1 MFMCFVIYIAMPPI
15 KGRMMGLQP
24 ATPAYKPARSLSG
37 PLDKKPREFWRG
49 TSFGSVESDEKLK
62 KLRIPEKIC
71 RNLPSVKN
79 FCESEDTDVLLVV
92 KDETDDDDTKKV
104 SPSLKRNK
112 SFQAKS
118 LRCQLIAECE
128 HRFPGII
135 WDVGFLSSGN
145 VFVCYGDGIVICN
158 QNLEVQTTLDR
169 IKLAGG
175 AAVMANG
182 NIVAVDRFNDT
193 INIYSQ
199 DGKYI
204 SSFSAGSSP
213 MNVAITHDNFIAV
226 TDVGDKCVRVY
237 SVEGTLVNTIAQ
249 KGRGYELQWPL
260 YVQVASN
267 DSFIVSDVLQRK
279 IFVFDEHGSFVK
291 ALQLKTYGANC
302 VLRPHGICLNQN
314 ENFFVVDNALD
325 TVELFRVD
333 DTYVQTILPSED
345 GSSIKPKVLR
355 TSADGQLV
363 IGGMTGIVK
372 LFRFIESN
380 SKVQAVKVEQP
391 CIMDVKKHDP
401 IGMDSSQGDPEL
413 VKDEKDQVHTG
424 DSENYKTEFSNN
436 DCVIIID

>member
-1 MFMCFVIYIAMPPI
+1 
-15 KGRMMGLQP
+15 MGLQP
-24 ATPAYKPARSLSG
+24 ATPAYKAVRSLSG
-37 PLDKKPREFWRG
+37 PLDRKPREFWRG
-49 TSFGSVESDEKLK
+49 TSFGTVESDEKLK
-62 KLRIPEKIC
+62 KLRIPEKLC
-71 RNLPSVKN
+71 RNLPSVNN
-79 FCESEDTDVLLVV
+79 FCEPETDVLSVI
-92 KDETDDDDTKKV
+92 KDEIDEDTNKV
-104 SPSLKRNK
+104 PLSLKRSK
-112 SFQAKS
+112 SFQSKS

-128 HRFPGII
+128 KKFPGII
-135 WDVGFLSSGN
+135 WDVGFLRSGD

-158 QNLEVQTTLDR
+158 PNLEVQMTLDH

-193 INIYSQ
+193 INIYSP

-213 MNVAITHDNFIAV
+213 MNVAITCDNFIAV

-260 YVQVASN
+260 YVQVTAN
-267 DSFIVSDVLQRK
+267 NSFIVSDVLQRK

-325 TVELFRVD
+325 TVELFRPD

-355 TSADGQLV
+355 TSVDGQLV

-372 LFRFIESN
+372 LFKFIES
-380 SKVQAVKVEQP
+380 SGKAEKVEQP
-391 CIMDVKKHDP
+391 CIRDVKHDP
-401 IGMDSSQGDPEL
+401 ISMDSSCGVAEFI
-413 VKDEKDQVHTG
+413 KDEKGQILKG
-424 DSENYKTEFSNN
+424 DYKTEFSNN

>member
-1 MFMCFVIYIAMPPI
+1 
-15 KGRMMGLQP
+15 MGLQP
-24 ATPAYKPARSLSG
+24 ATPAYKHVRSLSS
-37 PLDKKPREFWRG
+37 PLDKKPRDFWRG
-49 TSFGSVESDEKLK
+49 NTSFGTVESDEKLK
-62 KLRIPEKIC
+62 RLRIPEKIC
-71 RNLPSVKN
+71 RNLPSLKD
-79 FCESEDTDVLLVV
+79 FCEPETDVLLVV
-92 KDETDDDDTKKV
+92 KDENDEDVKKM
-104 SPSLKRNK
+104 PLSLKRSK

-128 HRFPGII
+128 HKFPGII
-135 WDVGFLSSGN
+135 WDVGFLSSGD

-158 QNLEVQTTLDR
+158 QNLEVQMTLDR

-175 AAVMANG
+175 AAVMADG

-204 SSFSAGSSP
+204 SSFPAGSSP
-213 MNVAITHDNFIAV
+213 MNVAITCDNFIAV

-260 YVQVASN
+260 YVQVTSTN
-267 DSFIVSDVLQRK
+267 SFIVSDVLQRK

-302 VLRPHGICLNQN
+302 VLRPHGICLNKN
-314 ENFFVVDNALD
+314 ESFFVVDNALD
-325 TVELFRVD
+325 TVELFRPD

-355 TSADGQLV
+355 MSVDGQLV

-372 LFRFIESN
+372 LFKFIESN
-380 SKVQAVKVEQP
+380 GKVPAEKVEQP
-391 CIMDVKKHDP
+391 CIRDVKHES
-401 IGMDSSQGDPEL
+401 IGMDSSHGDTEFI
-413 VKDEKDQVHTG
+413 KDEKDQIHTG
-424 DSENYKTEFSNN
+424 DYKTEFSNN
-436 DCVIIID
+436 DCVIVID

>member
-1 MFMCFVIYIAMPPI
+1 
-15 KGRMMGLQP
+15 MGLQP
-24 ATPAYKPARSLSG
+24 ATPAYKAVRSLSG
-37 PLDKKPREFWRG
+37 PLDRKPRDFWRG
-49 TSFGSVESDEKLK
+49 TSFGTVESEEKLK

-79 FCESEDTDVLLVV
+79 FCEPETDVLSVV
-92 KDETDDDDTKKV
+92 KDEIDEDTNKV
-104 SPSLKRNK
+104 PLSLKRSK

-128 HRFPGII
+128 QKFPGII
-135 WDVGFLSSGN
+135 WDVGFLSSGD

-158 QNLEVQTTLDR
+158 QNLEVQMTLDR

-175 AAVMANG
+175 AAVMASG

-193 INIYSQ
+193 INIYSP

-213 MNVAITHDNFIAV
+213 MNVAITVDNFIAV

-260 YVQVASN
+260 YVQVTAN
-267 DSFIVSDVLQRK
+267 NSFIVSDVLQRK

-291 ALQLKTYGANC
+291 TLQLKTYGANC

-325 TVELFRVD
+325 TVELFRPD

-355 TSADGQLV
+355 TNVDGQLV

-372 LFRFIESN
+372 LFKFIESS
-380 SKVQAVKVEQP
+380 SKAEKVEQP
-391 CIMDVKKHDP
+391 CIRDVKHDP
-401 IGMDSSQGDPEL
+401 ISMDNSHGIAEFI
-413 VKDEKDQVHTG
+413 KDEKGQILKG
-424 DSENYKTEFSNN
+424 DYKTEFSNN